1 MCIRDR
7 GMPVNTIS
15 SDLHRGNVNEYA
27 ISLSRTMN
35 KLRALGMSFIDV
47 IRAVTSNPA
56 KAIQLSEFG
65 YIAAGKPAHL
75 TIFKDVNE
83 PIELVDA
90 EGETRTAETQ
100 IQPIGV
106 LVDGIH
112 HDVSETL

>member
-1 MCIRDR
+1 M
-7 GMPVNTIS
+7 S
-15 SDLHRGNVNEYA
+15 SG
-27 ISLSRTMN
+27 
-35 KLRALGMSFIDV
+35 AL
-47 IRAVTSNPA
+47 TSNPA